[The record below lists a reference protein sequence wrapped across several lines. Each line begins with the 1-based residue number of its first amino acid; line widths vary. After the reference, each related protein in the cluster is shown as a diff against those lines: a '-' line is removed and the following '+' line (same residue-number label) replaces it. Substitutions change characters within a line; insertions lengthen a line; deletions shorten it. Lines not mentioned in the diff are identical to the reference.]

1 MDILS
6 ISDEVLEQLEFDKV
20 LALLKSYCRG
30 EAGFQ
35 VMSDRGFL
43 MDRELLI
50 NELSL
55 VYRYTELII
64 NGDDPGLDEYEYI
77 NEELYYLQK
86 EGYVLELESILKIK
100 QVLKNYDSYYAAI
113 KKAKKPIYRPLIEAT
128 TIDHY
133 SDLPIKEIDRVF
145 DIDGTVRPNASPEL
159 IKIQKR
165 LDSINRQLDTQFN
178 SLMSQYQNQ
187 NVLADSR
194 ESWRNGRRVLV
205 LPVEN
210 KRKIPGII
218 HDQSASG
225 KTVFIEPEGVMQM
238 NNDLFSLESERR
250 AEIYKILKSLS
261 AELSIHREMIEVC
274 FTTLSVIDG
283 IRARAQLSLSVDGVV
298 PKIAEHPNL
307 HLLKARH
314 PLLFLQLKATDEHA
328 VDFDLHLRGNNKLL
342 LISGPNAGG
351 KSVTLKAVGLIHLMA
366 YYGILVPADNETEI
380 SIFSGIFT
388 DIGDQQSI
396 DQGLSTYSSH
406 LTNLKNI
413 VAQTDDKSLI
423 LLDEIGSG
431 TDPKLGG
438 AIAEGILKSIIYKKT
453 HGIVTTHYSSLKVFA
468 YRNQGIVNGA
478 MMFDKENL
486 KPTYKLKVGNPGSSY
501 AFEVARKIGL
511 DDRIIRYA
519 RKKVGKKEN
528 QIEDLLIDLQEGK
541 SVLDEQLAYVAN
553 EKEQLEKL
561 IKTYK
566 DLNEEFQVKRKKL
579 QIKAKE
585 ITYQQQNNEN
595 VELQKLINHLQKE
608 KDLEKAQQLKN
619 KAAEKRKT
627 KSQEIVQLRE
637 EVREERIVDQ
647 EIEVGDYARM
657 LDSDL
662 SGEVLSLNGDKAE
675 VLFGMMKMVVNVKDL
690 AVTKN
695 QLQFNH
701 RKINTRGVAFDNNFS
716 PKLDIRGYKMLDAE
730 DTLQEFF
737 DQALLSNAHT
747 LEVVHGKGSGA
758 LRSLVLRKM
767 KEYSD
772 LKSYWHPADEQGGD
786 GVTYIKM

>member
-1 MDILS
+1 
-6 ISDEVLEQLEFDKV
+6 
-20 LALLKSYCRG
+20 
-30 EAGFQ
+30 
-35 VMSDRGFL
+35 
-43 MDRELLI
+43 
-50 NELSL
+50 
-55 VYRYTELII
+55 
-64 NGDDPGLDEYEYI
+64 
-77 NEELYYLQK
+77 
-86 EGYVLELESILKIK
+86 
-100 QVLKNYDSYYAAI
+100 
-113 KKAKKPIYRPLIEAT
+113 
-128 TIDHY
+128 
-133 SDLPIKEIDRVF
+133 
-145 DIDGTVRPNASPEL
+145 
-159 IKIQKR
+159 
-165 LDSINRQLDTQFN
+165 
-178 SLMSQYQNQ
+178 
-187 NVLADSR
+187 
-194 ESWRNGRRVLV
+194 
-205 LPVEN
+205 
-210 KRKIPGII
+210 
-218 HDQSASG
+218 
-225 KTVFIEPEGVMQM
+225 
-238 NNDLFSLESERR
+238 
-250 AEIYKILKSLS
+250 
-261 AELSIHREMIEVC
+261 MIELC
-274 FTTLSVIDG
+274 FSKLSVIDS

-298 PKIAEHPNL
+298 PKIAERPNL
-307 HLLKARH
+307 HLIKARH
-314 PLLFLQLKATDEHA
+314 PLLYLQLKDTDEHA

-380 SIFSGIFT
+380 SIFSGIYT

-413 VAQTDDKSLI
+413 VAQTDEKSMI

-438 AIAEGILKSIIYKKT
+438 AIAEGILKSIIYRKT

-478 MMFDKENL
+478 MLFDKENL
-486 KPTYKLKVGNPGSSY
+486 EPTYKLKVGKPGSSY
-501 AFEVARKIGL
+501 AFEVAKKIGL

-595 VELQKLINHLQKE
+595 EELQKLINHLQKE

-627 KSQEIVQLRE
+627 KSQEIVKLRE
-637 EVREERIVDQ
+637 EVREERIIDQ
-647 EIEVGDYARM
+647 EVQVGDYARM

-675 VLFGMMKMVVNVKDL
+675 VLFGMMKMVVNVKDI

-701 RKINTRGVAFDNNFS
+701 HKINTKGVAFDNNFS
-716 PKLDIRGYKMLDAE
+716 PKLDMIRSKSSSTKHYYPM
-730 DTLQEFF
+730 
-737 DQALLSNAHT
+737 HI
-747 LEVVHGKGSGA
+747 
-758 LRSLVLRKM
+758 RSK
-767 KEYSD
+767 
-772 LKSYWHPADEQGGD
+772 
-786 GVTYIKM
+786 

>member
-1 MDILS
+1 M
-6 ISDEVLEQLEFDKV
+6 
-20 LALLKSYCRG
+20 
-30 EAGFQ
+30 
-35 VMSDRGFL
+35 
-43 MDRELLI
+43 
-50 NELSL
+50 
-55 VYRYTELII
+55 
-64 NGDDPGLDEYEYI
+64 
-77 NEELYYLQK
+77 
-86 EGYVLELESILKIK
+86 
-100 QVLKNYDSYYAAI
+100 
-113 KKAKKPIYRPLIEAT
+113 
-128 TIDHY
+128 
-133 SDLPIKEIDRVF
+133 
-145 DIDGTVRPNASPEL
+145 
-159 IKIQKR
+159 
-165 LDSINRQLDTQFN
+165 
-178 SLMSQYQNQ
+178 
-187 NVLADSR
+187 
-194 ESWRNGRRVLV
+194 
-205 LPVEN
+205 
-210 KRKIPGII
+210 
-218 HDQSASG
+218 
-225 KTVFIEPEGVMQM
+225 
-238 NNDLFSLESERR
+238 
-250 AEIYKILKSLS
+250 
-261 AELSIHREMIEVC
+261 
-274 FTTLSVIDG
+274 
-283 IRARAQLSLSVDGVV
+283 
-298 PKIAEHPNL
+298 
-307 HLLKARH
+307 
-314 PLLFLQLKATDEHA
+314 
-328 VDFDLHLRGNNKLL
+328 
-342 LISGPNAGG
+342 
-351 KSVTLKAVGLIHLMA
+351 
-366 YYGILVPADNETEI
+366 
-380 SIFSGIFT
+380 
-388 DIGDQQSI
+388 
-396 DQGLSTYSSH
+396 STYSSH
-406 LTNLKNI
+406 LTNLKSI
-413 VAQTDDKSLI
+413 VAKTDDKSLI

-478 MMFDKENL
+478 MLFDKDNL
-486 KPTYKLKVGNPGSSY
+486 KPTYKLKVGKPGSSY
-501 AFEVARKIGL
+501 AFEVAKKIGL
-511 DDRIIRYA
+511 DERIIRYA

-541 SVLDEQLAYVAN
+541 SILDEQLDYVAN

-566 DLNEEFQVKRKKL
+566 DLNEDFQVKRKKL

-595 VELQKLINHLQKE
+595 EELQKLINHLQKE

-619 KAAEKRKT
+619 KAAEKRKN

-647 EIEVGDYARM
+647 EVRVGDYARM

-701 RKINTRGVAFDNNFS
+701 HKINTKGVAFDNNFS

-758 LRSLVLRKM
+758 LRSLVIRKM